1 MLDEIIEIAKD
12 FCQEDIQWDGD
23 TSVLT
28 DMELTSLEIFEFI
41 GRVEDRFSVRFTD
54 RQLRNIVTLGDI
66 ADAVKEKQS
75 GK

>member
-1 MLDEIIEIAKD
+1 MLEEIIEIAKD
-12 FCQEDIQWDGD
+12 FCQEDIPWDAD

-41 GRVEDRFSVRFTD
+41 GRVEDRFGIHFTD
-54 RQLRNIVTLGDI
+54 RQLRNIETLGDI
-66 ADAVKEKQS
+66 ADAVKEKRG

>member
-1 MLDEIIEIAKD
+1 MLDEIIAIAKD
-12 FCQEDIQWDGD
+12 LCQEDIQWDGD

-75 GK
+75 EK

>member
-1 MLDEIIEIAKD
+1 MLDEIIAIAKG
-12 FCQEDIQWDGD
+12 FCQEDIQWGAD

-28 DMELTSLEIFEFI
+28 DMELTSLEIFELI
-41 GRVEDRFSVRFTD
+41 GQVEDRFSVRLTD

-66 ADAVKEKQS
+66 ADAVKEKRS

>member
-12 FCQEDIQWDGD
+12 FCQEDIRWDGD

-41 GRVEDRFSVRFTD
+41 GRVEDRFSIRFTD
-54 RQLRNIVTLGDI
+54 RQLRNIVTLGDL
-66 ADAVKEKQS
+66 ADAVTEKRS